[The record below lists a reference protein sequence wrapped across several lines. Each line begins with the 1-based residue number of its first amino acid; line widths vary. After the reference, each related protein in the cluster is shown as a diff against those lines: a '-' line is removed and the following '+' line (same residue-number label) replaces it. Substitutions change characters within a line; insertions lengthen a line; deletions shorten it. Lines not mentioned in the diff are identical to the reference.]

1 MSKSYTKWKRLLS
14 LILAF
19 SMVMGGMSLT
29 SYATGTIDDPV
40 KSVSTAADDPS
51 ALHITKSVSDMNEDG
66 TYDLTLEAYATG
78 TSTVTTTHKPVDF
91 ILVLDVSGSMKD
103 SLTTTTIK
111 YVARKDQ
118 SYSWT
123 DLRNKEYYIKDGD
136 EYCRVY
142 RLDVASLGVR
152 DQAFYLYYTKN
163 GVTYYLSGTGTTT
176 VRPTEKIAYDT
187 TIWTGILYKK
197 TTKSTS
203 NTKLALLQ
211 DAVNK
216 FIDYVAN
223 DATAFDVEHRISLV
237 KFAMGSS
244 ETIGNDFDSKNYN
257 KSQIVKDFTVAST
270 GSADLKTAVSAFTA
284 AGATHVDYGLH
295 HANTLLNKAKTDK
308 PDSDKIIIV
317 FTDGS
322 PTSSNGFENEVAND
336 AVKDGYKAKQ
346 NGATVYTVGAFSGD
360 AAAAETFINVISSN
374 YPNANGNCF
383 SGTNH
388 DLNTANAGKKASDS
402 YSSLVTSDNGFDSI
416 FTTIAENSI
425 GTVAQAD
432 ESSELVDKLSGYV
445 DFAGTLEDTIV
456 KTVKMTEN
464 GWSTTLADASKE
476 TKVSYDADEKLI
488 SVTGF
493 DYISDENVVIDN
505 VQGTKL
511 VVTFKIKVDPTAD
524 WKEGANLVPT
534 NAEDFALISKTSED
548 GTTTTNLINLT
559 ESPEIVV
566 NAYSV
571 TYSWTGLPEGQTAAV
586 VPAKAVYL
594 PGVDVKADTA
604 FKKDDV
610 VTVNGLKYEFSGWD
624 KTEDFTMPSENVE
637 IKGTW
642 KEAVRDYTINYYQQG
657 TATKGD
663 LANYTLVS
671 ADTQKGTATAGS
683 TVSAPEGYA
692 DKYADNNYVF
702 EKADPKSI
710 TVDLD
715 SAKNVIN
722 IFYAREATKATFV
735 RNYTLT
741 TISEDGKS
749 TTADPV
755 TVTETKDLQVG
766 DTFAKTASD
775 YTGYNGVSYTFVED
789 GSTAASITAEA
800 DENENVITF
809 NYEATVDNRKP
820 ATVTVY
826 HVYTLHDKKVVYGKY
841 ETEDV
846 ISEEIPVEGPEK
858 KKATETYTA
867 TTLQP
872 IEGYEGYAYSDGN
885 NTITLV
891 PGENK
896 IVLYFEKDAE
906 EPAKTNFTVKHY
918 YTTTTVTVNENGV
931 KSEEIETPDPTT
943 VSVEKHVGE
952 SFTPIEVPN
961 GFTSDPGNANKL
973 LNPYTVDSDPEKNV
987 VELYYSKRIEPAKAD
1002 VTVNHYYYDITE
1014 TTVPVTDENGVVI
1027 GTEVKETVAQNGDP
1041 VTATISGKY
1050 VGESYTVDK
1059 VAREGYT
1066 FMEKYGDYSSDPL
1079 SGRVAENGNT
1089 VNLYYFSTSKVDDR
1103 DGADIS
1109 VKHSY
1114 VAHVKQVVNTFDE
1127 SGALVSSKLD
1137 TVDKSEGEFVKNFTG
1152 LKTGDKFTAEKVTE
1166 KDGKTYGVVKGYEP
1180 KEIVLQNGTNTTVEV
1195 KYERSYNDYKETTY
1209 TVNYVYKTKKMVIGE
1224 DGKAT
1229 YEWVTDNVEGH
1240 DAVKGTGYVGQYVT
1254 IDSGADSSYPFVD
1267 GQAPATQQQLRANGN
1282 EWTFTYYRV
1291 EDLSTV
1297 KVTVKHQY
1305 HTTVIGVNGEKTT
1318 TDEYNEKNDV
1328 VTTPYA
1334 GENASAAPAPNGFPE
1349 KENGGYDF
1357 TVTEGVDYTLNNDG
1371 SLSFTAGSDVTVVFD
1386 YYKTIDNSVSAEY
1399 TVKNVYEVYDWNGK
1413 LVDTETVDGR
1423 GGSSFATVSVSV
1435 EPTAKDQYEMVSAK
1449 FNGEPL
1455 EYENGYKIT
1464 LEGGKNNEVV
1474 FTFKH
1479 TLERPDVSYTVIHEY
1494 YENGAFVASTEDVR
1508 TGKLDDVIKASDIE
1522 KQETYRDVKY
1532 KFSGSDVESITLESE
1547 NGNYVITMTYVYDTY
1562 NYGLFYN
1569 GNGGADAD
1577 GSTRLADAENVEDT
1591 EETAWTFAV
1600 DGGRFSR
1607 ANYRFAGWATTSDG
1621 EAVYKEGDAIT
1632 LSMKDQLVSEND
1644 PRTFGLELFAV
1655 WEYVGGNTRPRNPEP
1670 ETPVE
1675 PEEPEDIEEPEVP
1688 LTEEPEI
1695 TEEFEDVTEP
1705 EVPLAAA
1712 PEEFEDLLEDE
1723 VPLAAVPA
1731 TGDRAIIWFVLS
1743 IMAALGLAV
1752 LTIEEKKARKF

>member
-1 MSKSYTKWKRLLS
+1 MTKSYSKWKRLLS

-40 KSVSTAADDPS
+40 KSVSTADDDPS

-91 ILVLDVSGSMKD
+91 ILVLDVSGSMDGKVE
-103 SLTTTTIK
+103 TTTTEYK
-111 YVARKDQ
+111 ARPSQK
-118 SYSWT
+118 YSWT

-136 EYCRVY
+136 EYYRVY

-176 VRPTEKIAYDT
+176 VRPTKKIAYDT
-187 TIWTGILYKK
+187 TIWTGILYEKS
-197 TTKSTS
+197 TKSTS

-244 ETIGNDFDSKNYN
+244 DAIGNDFDRSNYN

-270 GSADLKTAVSAFTA
+270 GSADLKTAVSAFKA

-336 AVKDGYKAKQ
+336 AVKEAYKAKQ

-374 YPNANGNCF
+374 YPNADGDCF
-383 SGTNH
+383 SGEKH
-388 DLNTANAGKKASDS
+388 DLNKASAGTKASDS

-464 GWSTTLADASKE
+464 GWSTTLSDAPAKTE
-476 TKVSYDADEKLI
+476 VSYDTANKLI

-505 VQGTKL
+505 VQGIKL
-511 VVTFKIKVDPTAD
+511 VVTFKIKVDPDAD
-524 WKEGANLVPT
+524 WQEGKNLVPT
-534 NAEDFALISKTSED
+534 NAEDFALISKTEED
-548 GTTTTNLINLT
+548 GTTTTNLIKLT

-594 PGVDVKADTA
+594 PGVDVKADTT

-624 KTEDFTMPSENVE
+624 ETEDFTMPSKNVE

-702 EKADPKSI
+702 EKADPASI

-722 IFYAREATKATFV
+722 IYYAREATKATFV

-749 TTADPV
+749 TTAEPV
-755 TVTETKDLQVG
+755 PVSETTDLQVG

-775 YTGYNGVSYTFVED
+775 YTSYNGVSYTFVED

-800 DENENVITF
+800 DENKNVITF

-826 HVYTLHDKKVVYGKY
+826 HVYTLHDKKVVDGQYK
-841 ETEDV
+841 TEDV
-846 ISEEIPVEGPEK
+846 RSGEILVEGPVE
-858 KKATETYTA
+858 KKATETYTTA
-867 TTLQP
+867 KTEA
-872 IEGYEGYAYSDGN
+872 IEGYVGYTASAN
-885 NTITLV
+885 NNPTVTLV

-896 IVLYFEKDAE
+896 IVLHFEKTAE
-906 EPAKTNFTVKHY
+906 EPAKTSFTVKHN
-918 YTTTTVTVNENGV
+918 YTTTTVTVDENGGV
-931 KSEEIETPDPTT
+931 TETTNITSDTET
-943 VSVEKHVGE
+943 AEKHVRE
-952 SFTPIEVPN
+952 YFTPEEKLN
-961 GFTSDPGNANKL
+961 GFTADPGNAEKL
-973 LNPYTVDSDPEKNV
+973 HPYPADADPEKNV
-987 VELYYSKRIEPAKAD
+987 IELNYSKRVEPEKAE

-1014 TTVPVTDENGVVI
+1014 TTVPVTDENGVVT
-1027 GTEVKETVAQNGDP
+1027 GTTVEKTVALNGDAQKRNP
-1041 VTATISGKY
+1041 ETATISGKY

-1079 SGRVAENGNT
+1079 SGKVAENGNT
-1089 VNLYYFSTSKVDDR
+1089 VNLYYFFDKR
-1103 DGADIS
+1103 ADAEID

-1114 VAHVKQVVNTFDE
+1114 VAQVTKVVNTFDE
-1127 SGALVSSKLD
+1127 NGALVSSELA
-1137 TVDKSEGEFVKNFTG
+1137 TVYEPEGEFVEEFKG
-1152 LKTGDKFTAEKVTE
+1152 LKAGDKFTPKSEPKYNNYEYV
-1166 KDGKTYGVVKGYEP
+1166 VVKEP
-1180 KEIVLQNGTNTTVEV
+1180 GEIVIQAGTNDTVNIQYV
-1195 KYERSYNDYKETTY
+1195 RPDVVGYTGTSY

-1224 DGKAT
+1224 DGKAA
-1229 YEWVTDNVEGH
+1229 YEWVTDSEKTNTVN
-1240 DAVKGTGYVGQYVT
+1240 KGVYADQYVT
-1254 IDSGADSSYPFVD
+1254 LETGASNDYPNAD
-1267 GQAPATQQQLRANGN
+1267 GQNPAAQQQLDKTGN

-1291 EDLSTV
+1291 EDLPT
-1297 KVTVKHQY
+1297 VTVTAKHRY
-1305 HTTVIGVNGEKTT
+1305 HTTVIAENGTETT
-1318 TDEYNEKNDV
+1318 TDEYSENNDV
-1328 VTTPYA
+1328 VSTLYA
-1334 GENASAAPAPNGFPE
+1334 GQPAQANPAPNGFPE

-1386 YYKTIDNSVSAEY
+1386 YYKTIDNSVPAEY

-1435 EPTAKDQYEMVSAK
+1435 EPTAKDQYELVSAK
-1449 FNGEPL
+1449 FNDQTIEGA
-1455 EYENGYKIT
+1455 NGYQIT
-1464 LEGGKNNEVV
+1464 LTEGKNEVV
-1474 FTFKH
+1474 FTFKR
-1479 TLERPDVSYTVIHEY
+1479 TLERPTVNYTVKQNY

-1532 KFSGSDVESITLESE
+1532 KFSGSDVESITLESVD
-1547 NGNYVITMTYVYDTY
+1547 GKYVITMTYVYDTY

-1712 PEEFEDLLEDE
+1712 PEEFEDLPEDE
-1723 VPLAAVPA
+1723 VPLAAVPE
-1731 TGDRAIIWFVLS
+1731 TGDRAIVWFVLS

-1752 LTIEEKKARKF
+1752 LTIEEKKARKA